1 MIIHVADVILVH
13 VQCTLYILHSTQMP
27 QLYKLINDENKIA
40 KYYYYEILLRDY
52 ILYMTNQ
59 HNVV

>member
-27 QLYKLINDENKIA
+27 QLYKLINDNNKIA
-40 KYYYYEILLRDY
+40 KYYYYEILIRDY
-52 ILYMTNQ
+52 ILYYD
-59 HNVV
+59 

>member
-1 MIIHVADVILVH
+1 MIIHVILVH

-27 QLYKLINDENKIA
+27 QLYKLINDDSKIA
-40 KYYYYEILLRDY
+40 KYFYYETTFY
-52 ILYMTNQ
+52 IMTNQ